1 MEDKILCMNL
11 PININSLMNMGLRI
25 NMEEEK
31 LRWIIWPWKVSM

>member
-25 NMEEEK
+25 NMKEEK
-31 LRWIIWPWKVSM
+31 LRWII